1 MTIQMTPTEI
11 TTPEPVYG
19 YLQIARAAEERGAIE
34 ARMCEIASI
43 YGADITDRIY
53 REEPAP
59 APELWS
65 LAGQTAHTYGVAI
78 PTMMRS
84 TAQHNEVDLH
94 RILKAVGPS
103 TELLKLMAAVRRSR
117 ARGSAHP
124 KVLVPSSDHFDGLGV
139 DSGTVWSLLSDA
151 GAQVMWLDDDF
162 SAQPSLSAPRPAVGV
177 LVEHVV
183 SPYGLA
189 TQIAQGTA
197 TEKLIDAGFGDM
209 VPAVIAVLDEVV
221 GDIEQA
227 WRTRSITETS
237 RERARLRVS
246 VPADAPAVLVVEVEE
261 PRDIINAQL
270 SPTLHTAC
278 QGRIQNV
285 KRMRPASGFGT
296 LTRCVLS
303 LDADSESDR
312 LARQL
317 RRYVDITVGGR

>member
-1 MTIQMTPTEI
+1 MN
-11 TTPEPVYG
+11 TTPGPVYG
-19 YLQIARAAEERGAIE
+19 YLQIARAGGEERGAIE
-34 ARMCEIASI
+34 ARMCEIAAL

-65 LAGQTAHTYGVAI
+65 LAGQTAHSSGLDI

-84 TAQHNEVDLH
+84 TAQRNKVNLH

-117 ARGSAHP
+117 ARGSTHS

-139 DSGTVWSLLSDA
+139 DSDIVWSLLSDA

-162 SAQPSLSAPRPAVGV
+162 GAQPRQSVPRPAVGV
-177 LVEHVV
+177 LIEHVV

-189 TQIAQGTA
+189 TRIAQGTA
-197 TEKLIDAGFGDM
+197 SEKLIDAGFADL
-209 VPAVIAVLDEVV
+209 VPAVNAVLDEVI
-221 GDIEQA
+221 GDIERA
-227 WRTRSITETS
+227 WHRRSITETS
-237 RERARLRVS
+237 TERARLRVS
-246 VPADAPAVLVVEVEE
+246 VPADAPVLVVEVEE

-270 SPTLHTAC
+270 SPALHTAC

-285 KRMRPASGFGT
+285 KRMRTASGFGT

-303 LDADSESDR
+303 LDTNSESDR